1 MLLKY
6 SKALVIVSSASFRS
20 GSSRVALTVGLYF
33 ASIWAW
39 NNICEITFYTSTSMH
54 MTGRNMRERER
65 EKRETS
71 SVECTWDLWVPFKS
85 LASLSYEFAS
95 TDIILRSRFLR
106 KRNIAETPLFL
117 KYFTISLW
125 CSIKPC
131 KRYRHSRTRRDMLL
145 IKLLIMW
152 GLII

>member
-39 NNICEITFYTSTSMH
+39 NNICEIAFYTSTSMH
-54 MTGRNMRERER
+54 MTGRTMRE
-65 EKRETS
+65 RETS